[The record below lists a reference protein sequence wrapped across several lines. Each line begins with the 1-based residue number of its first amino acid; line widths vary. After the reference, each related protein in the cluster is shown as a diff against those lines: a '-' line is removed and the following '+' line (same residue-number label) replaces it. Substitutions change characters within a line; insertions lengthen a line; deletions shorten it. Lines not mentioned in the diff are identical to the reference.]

1 MWQTD
6 SRWEFLFGFG
16 PAETRI
22 DRQTFSDTVVNDKIW
37 TIEAVEATPTHR
49 TAVGAANE
57 LMLLNDQGV
66 SLEY

>member
-1 MWQTD
+1 
-6 SRWEFLFGFG
+6 
-16 PAETRI
+16 
-22 DRQTFSDTVVNDKIW
+22 VNDKIW
-37 TIEAVEATPTHR
+37 TIEDVEATPTHR